1 MIALNILIIIV
12 YNDITLINY
21 NYSAVRK
28 ALNVASAFGGS
39 KSSAPGPST
48 CPADGR
54 AGLVLSSLE
63 LRLVWPPGV
72 EKWGYP
78 WCEIQEILGK
88 KETWC
93 SVWLGFPWEHLRGAS
108 REVRDLEIALGKAL
122 GSIKWSKLLI
132 FLRKYNFSRVCYFL
146 SAIYLNFHTLGCTLQ
161 SVLAKV
167 EQGQTGLPTV
177 ASLARPRGK

>member
-12 YNDITLINY
+12 YNHITLINC

-72 EKWGYP
+72 EK
-78 WCEIQEILGK
+78 
-88 KETWC
+88 
-93 SVWLGFPWEHLRGAS
+93 
-108 REVRDLEIALGKAL
+108 
-122 GSIKWSKLLI
+122 
-132 FLRKYNFSRVCYFL
+132 
-146 SAIYLNFHTLGCTLQ
+146 
-161 SVLAKV
+161 
-167 EQGQTGLPTV
+167 
-177 ASLARPRGK
+177 